1 MAENAKIT
9 IRIMDKRTFKDAL
22 IGEYEMDLTH
32 VYFHKKHTIFHRWFA
47 LCNPKNEDYTK
58 VSGYIKVSISVIGT
72 GDEQVVLKDDE
83 NDDSDSP
90 ILMPPQIQPKL
101 MQLIFRFIRA

>member
-1 MAENAKIT
+1 
-9 IRIMDKRTFKDAL
+9 MDKRTFKDAL